1 MELEDQKTIIQ
12 ETMLEFA
19 ELRLVQSQAKRLSFL
34 TSGNGR
40 VLIYTSFKKR
50 IAFIGKLPF
59 AEFKKSGLL
68 KKRFAVDRYMKST
81 RLQIIDRSRLNM
93 SNEDISP
100 IRYDLNGYI
109 TTLDISGTDGE
120 IVLKQA
126 CKIYFKWLNDFS
138 DLREVFNFKGI

>member
-1 MELEDQKTIIQ
+1 
-12 ETMLEFA
+12 
-19 ELRLVQSQAKRLSFL
+19 
-34 TSGNGR
+34 
-40 VLIYTSFKKR
+40 
-50 IAFIGKLPF
+50 
-59 AEFKKSGLL
+59 
-68 KKRFAVDRYMKST
+68 
-81 RLQIIDRSRLNM
+81 LNM